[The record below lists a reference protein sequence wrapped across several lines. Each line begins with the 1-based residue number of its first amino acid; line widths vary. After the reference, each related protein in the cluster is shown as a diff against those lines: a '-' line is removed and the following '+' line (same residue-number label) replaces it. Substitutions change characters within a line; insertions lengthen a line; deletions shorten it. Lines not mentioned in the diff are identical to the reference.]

1 MLELNSKHAVLFL
14 QKITSKVELKDN
26 ATAPVG
32 IRYFSKC
39 KGTTE
44 TETNV
49 YKGLRVGDQVDFR
62 LEITIEKC
70 PEKKEDWNQV

>member
-1 MLELNSKHAVLFL
+1 M
-14 QKITSKVELKDN
+14 ELKDN

-44 TETNV
+44 TETSV
-49 YKGLRVGDQVDFR
+49 CKGLRVGDQVDFR

>member
-1 MLELNSKHAVLFL
+1 M
-14 QKITSKVELKDN
+14 ELKDN
-26 ATAPVG
+26 ATAPLG

-39 KGTTE
+39 KGATE
-44 TETNV
+44 TETSV
-49 YKGLRVGDQVDFR
+49 CKGLRVGDQVDFR

>member
-1 MLELNSKHAVLFL
+1 M
-14 QKITSKVELKDN
+14 ELKDN

-39 KGTTE
+39 KGKGTTE
-44 TETNV
+44 TETSV
-49 YKGLRVGDQVDFR
+49 CKGLRVGDQVDFR

-70 PEKKEDWNQV
+70 PEKKKDWNQV